1 MGGILSVTSPF
12 KKLILMRISF
22 FISIIILSLKAFP
35 QNSKFSIEGNF
46 GINGNFWVANR
57 DEQSGPADKTYFY
70 KKNFIGTISGFEI
83 NYEMGKKSSLLIGY
97 NRSINASPKNYFDQ
111 VGNIAISIRDF
122 TIRDINNILLMG
134 YRKNV
139 ISNKCKGSFEFG
151 PVLMYST
158 NQAIMI
164 ENWDNIVYIDE
175 SNYKNSQSV
184 EGGVFAGFQIS
195 KKIDTHFDLGLRF
208 RAFYLISVT
217 SFEMITLTP
226 ILSYR
231 F

>member
-1 MGGILSVTSPF
+1 
-12 KKLILMRISF
+12 
-22 FISIIILSLKAFP
+22 
-35 QNSKFSIEGNF
+35 
-46 GINGNFWVANR
+46 
-57 DEQSGPADKTYFY
+57 
-70 KKNFIGTISGFEI
+70 
-83 NYEMGKKSSLLIGY
+83 
-97 NRSINASPKNYFDQ
+97 
-111 VGNIAISIRDF
+111 
-122 TIRDINNILLMG
+122 MG

-158 NQAIMI
+158 NQSIMI

-195 KKIDTHFDLGLRF
+195 KKIDNHFDLGLRF